1 MAAVCVLNL
10 ALRYPRF
17 SHEVG
22 IDSFLWHGMTT
33 SLLGNGRALWVL
45 SPLSYLGLYPLSQP
59 AGAIFLVGGVAS
71 VGGIEVEGAI
81 VIVDLIVAIIGG
93 LGGYVLAREFSNS
106 VVFAILMAL
115 LFSTTPE
122 FVESLVWQMPTRI
135 AFTALVPVFLW
146 SIIRSVRSHE
156 YRTVFV
162 AGIVLLVMMSF
173 HRLTILMILVALAAF
188 ATLILIV
195 VVRTLRLTFP
205 RTFLKPAFLRNASWV
220 AVVGVVISATSMLL
234 LTGVLSSYRVGVV
247 ATGDTLEIQL
257 LNLGVSLARS
267 AGLLTPLM
275 FLGVLTTTRKRAKG
289 FAEPFMVVSLVA
301 FVPTLFLRQYTGFYC
316 IPFVS
321 LFVVAGL
328 LRILHGFSSRR
339 LKFALAG
346 GAVVFALATSQA
358 IVGYDLAAG
367 RPMSLSEYNLGMY
380 GRLAGPGTWV
390 FNDGL
395 LGARMSS
402 LAGKPLLPIGGATT
416 AFQSPELLMYGFVEP
431 NKLQIRPVP
440 LSQLTV
446 ESDSAFVL
454 DGVQAEADWSR
465 MHASTVDTIPLTLLR
480 EYNPRYLTAN
490 NAFPS
495 DYYAYGNLYPSL
507 LLATASASRYIVY
520 QDQTVTVWVI

>member
-1 MAAVCVLNL
+1 
-10 ALRYPRF
+10 
-17 SHEVG
+17 
-22 IDSFLWHGMTT
+22 
-33 SLLGNGRALWVL
+33 
-45 SPLSYLGLYPLSQP
+45 
-59 AGAIFLVGGVAS
+59 
-71 VGGIEVEGAI
+71 
-81 VIVDLIVAIIGG
+81 
-93 LGGYVLAREFSNS
+93 
-106 VVFAILMAL
+106 
-115 LFSTTPE
+115 
-122 FVESLVWQMPTRI
+122 
-135 AFTALVPVFLW
+135 
-146 SIIRSVRSHE
+146 
-156 YRTVFV
+156 
-162 AGIVLLVMMSF
+162 
-173 HRLTILMILVALAAF
+173 
-188 ATLILIV
+188 
-195 VVRTLRLTFP
+195 
-205 RTFLKPAFLRNASWV
+205 
-220 AVVGVVISATSMLL
+220 
-234 LTGVLSSYRVGVV
+234 
-247 ATGDTLEIQL
+247 
-257 LNLGVSLARS
+257 
-267 AGLLTPLM
+267 
-275 FLGVLTTTRKRAKG
+275 
-289 FAEPFMVVSLVA
+289 MVVSLVA
-301 FVPTLFLRQYTGFYC
+301 LVPTLFLRQYTGFYC

-495 DYYAYGNLYPSL
+495 YYYAYGNLYPSL